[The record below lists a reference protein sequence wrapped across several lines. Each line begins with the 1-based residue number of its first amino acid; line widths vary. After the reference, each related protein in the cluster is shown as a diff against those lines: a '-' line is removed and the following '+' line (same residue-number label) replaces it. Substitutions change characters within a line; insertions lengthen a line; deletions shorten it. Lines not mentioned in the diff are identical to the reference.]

1 LAVVDVP
8 DRSDVQ
14 MGLAAL
20 KFLFCHWCGL
30 PKTENFRALQ
40 GPLIENQACV
50 ISPATASQRTV
61 ADSFF
66 LRSSRRLHR
75 DAGGEAADERS
86 AFRSSIQE

>member
-1 LAVVDVP
+1 
-8 DRSDVQ
+8 
-14 MGLAAL
+14 
-20 KFLFCHWCGL
+20 CGL
-30 PKTENFRALQ
+30 PKAENFRALQ

-86 AFRSSIQE
+86 AFSLVHTRVNRFSGILSKSARLVHRRR